1 MAECAIATQNDQVLD
16 YMKREGSI
24 DQLRA
29 FRDLSILR
37 LGARIYDLKQAGIA
51 ITGEMQTRKDENG
64 KTKQWK
70 VYRLA

>member
-1 MAECAIATQNDQVLD
+1 MAESAIATQNSQVLT
-16 YMKREGSI
+16 YMEKHGSI

-29 FRDLSILR
+29 FEDLKILR

-51 ITGEMQTRKDENG
+51 ITGETESRKDENG
-64 KTKQWK
+64 KTKRWK